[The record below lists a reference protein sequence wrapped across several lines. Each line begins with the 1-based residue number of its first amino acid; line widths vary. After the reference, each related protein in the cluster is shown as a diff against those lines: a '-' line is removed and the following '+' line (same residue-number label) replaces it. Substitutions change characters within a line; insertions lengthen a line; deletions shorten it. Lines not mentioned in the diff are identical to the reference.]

1 MNEQEPCYS
10 YNVYLRMRRNVMP
23 KLIIAAAATIALVG
37 SPLAVAAAADGQ
49 DAHHHRAWHHVG
61 TSAGGPSDRYV
72 FANPAIRD
80 GYIMNGAFD
89 WRRLRPGQ
97 KMPWYA
103 RGYSSDCVAWT
114 PNAYHYA
121 CDPNNRY

>member
-1 MNEQEPCYS
+1 
-10 YNVYLRMRRNVMP
+10 MP

-37 SPLAVAAAADGQ
+37 SPLSVAAAADGQ
-49 DAHHHRAWHHVG
+49 GAHHHARHHTGV
-61 TSAGGPSDRYV
+61 SASYAPYV
-72 FANPAIRD
+72 KVNPGARD
-80 GYIMNGAFD
+80 GYVMNGAFD

-97 KMPWYA
+97 EMPWYA
-103 RGYSSDCVAWT
+103 HGYSDDCVAWT